1 MPSNLSATDPATHVA
16 FVVNGVMPGHRIGPV
31 METERYV
38 AKIMA
43 TRGRDLDE
51 HGKALLR
58 EDLASPCT
66 EEVAVFHAF
75 TNLAAASIISKIVE
89 IRIDT
94 GSCRDYTYFHESR
107 KSGQAT

>member
-16 FVVNGVMPGHRIGPV
+16 FVVNGVMPGLTVDRIGPV

-51 HGKALLR
+51 HGKSVLR
-58 EDLASPCT
+58 EDLASPCA

-75 TNLAAASIISKIVE
+75 TRVVAAG
-89 IRIDT
+89 RT
-94 GSCRDYTYFHESR
+94 
-107 KSGQAT
+107 